1 MNRCLPMFSQEKVG
15 DFHIIN
21 ITITIIPRLEDSKS
35 KLSYKMAPPG
45 APQPSK
51 RWTARIPAV
60 PQPTNFVLGIV
71 RMSMSETWSNTSRS
85 VKGAKVWISC
95 RLLIAYDF
103 WPCFTVCELENHPFH
118 RQFMNGPVY
127 RSGHCGSAHLLTTLL
142 HCIIACAIHHLV
154 IQQPF
159 LNKLHCLHV
168 FTQHTPQKKQQV
180 KANQTKSQR
189 TNNQTSK
196 QIKQYWSNGLR

>member
-1 MNRCLPMFSQEKVG
+1 MHRCLPMFSQEKVG

-71 RMSMSETWSNTSRS
+71 RMSMSETWNNTSRS

-103 WPCFTVCELENHPFH
+103 WPCFTVCELQNHPFH

-168 FTQHTPQKKQQV
+168 FTQPTTPKK
-180 KANQTKSQR
+180 TTSQ
-189 TNNQTSK
+189 
-196 QIKQYWSNGLR
+196 G